1 MQIDGQKP
9 VLIVDSYKAMVVA
22 IRNMMIQMG
31 YQHVIDAPDGSRAL
45 QVLREYDGKIGLII
59 SESDLEPMSGLQ
71 LLREVR
77 ADDRMKDI
85 PFLMTTATPSVE
97 TIVGAKKSGVSSI
110 IAKPFSTK
118 DLKMRV
124 LSVMTN
130 AVAAKIA
137 S

>member
-9 VLIVDSYKAMVVA
+9 VL
-22 IRNMMIQMG
+22 
-31 YQHVIDAPDGSRAL
+31 
-45 QVLREYDGKIGLII
+45 
-59 SESDLEPMSGLQ
+59 
-71 LLREVR
+71 
-77 ADDRMKDI
+77 
-85 PFLMTTATPSVE
+85 
-97 TIVGAKKSGVSSI
+97 IVGAKKSGVSSI